1 METQRPELETISIRP
16 DREVGLANLDRQ
28 IGTAKMEK
36 MVRFTVVL
44 RPHAAQLV
52 DRYSDRKDS
61 GVPIDPTIDL
71 SSIATAS
78 HRPR

>member
-1 METQRPELETISIRP
+1 METQRLETETVSIRP

-28 IGTAKMEK
+28 IGLAKMEK

-52 DRYSDRKDS
+52 DRYSERKAS
-61 GVPIDPTIDL
+61 GVPIDPTTDL

-78 HRPR
+78 HLPR